1 MRPMPPSGISSAY
14 LPNASRTRMAKVE
27 WADAIKTVSGAL
39 TKINKKSAH
48 AADQKMILGTHRV
61 APSTNPNCSNLY
73 IRGLSAVTRSTPVTS
88 DETMARQRFGA
99 ISAAVQARRKN
110 LGTIAADTAA
120 FNAQKEDGYKTLYQ
134 YLWHVCAEDYDKS
147 NQ

>member
-1 MRPMPPSGISSAY
+1 MSVERSAS
-14 LPNASRTRMAKVE
+14 ATHCRTRMAKVE

-48 AADQKMILGTHRV
+48 AADQKMILGTHRS
-61 APSTNPNCSNLY
+61 APTSNPNCTRAY
-73 IRGLSAVTRSTPVTS
+73 VRGADAFKRTTPVTP
-88 DETMARQRFGA
+88 DETLARQRFGA
-99 ISAAVQARRKN
+99 ICAAVQTRRKN

-147 NQ
+147 QS